1 MNVTRES
8 TQQHKASPAV
18 LSRTA
23 FLALLAGVAL
33 GLPACSKPDPQA
45 ALEASVQ
52 QLKDR
57 LEAKDRKAVL
67 EMLGP
72 HFRAQDGL
80 DAEWASKTM
89 ALMFLRYTN
98 VKVIAVSS
106 DSRID
111 PPGSSLAITEAQ
123 VVVTGA
129 QGLIPERVSPY
140 AVQLRWNLEGSDWK
154 LRGVRWE

>member
-1 MNVTRES
+1 MQLRS
-8 TQQHKASPAV
+8 FFFSF
-18 LSRTA
+18 
-23 FLALLAGVAL
+23 FLALVFLL
-33 GLPACSKPDPQA
+33 GACSKPDPQA

-52 QLKDR
+52 QLQDH

-67 EMLGP
+67 AMLGP

-80 DAEWASKTM
+80 DADWASKTM
-89 ALMFLRYTN
+89 ALMFLRYAN

-140 AVQLRWNLEGSDWK
+140 AVQLRWNLEGSEWK

>member
-1 MNVTRES
+1 MKLRSVFFTLS
-8 TQQHKASPAV
+8 LALAV
-18 LSRTA
+18 L
-23 FLALLAGVAL
+23 L
-33 GLPACSKPDPQA
+33 GGCSKSDPQA

-52 QLKDR
+52 QLQDK
-57 LEAKDRKAVL
+57 LEAKDRQAVL
-67 EMLGP
+67 AMLGP
-72 HFRAQDGL
+72 QFRAQDEW
-80 DAEWASKTM
+80 DADWASKTM
-89 ALMFLRYTN
+89 ALMFLRYAN

-111 PPGSSLAITEAQ
+111 PPGSLLAITEAQ

-154 LRGVRWE
+154 LRSVRWE